1 MRPYRRPALLAGLVL
16 TLALVA
22 GGGPATA
29 QDVDCARAVW
39 ALPIESLDLPEG
51 WSLSELSPSP
61 TGGWQGSLEIQS
73 VEGDTED
80 EVATTDR
87 ISFALACIPDSRVWM
102 DVDARARALFPDRY
116 RVIGAVE
123 VGDLST
129 AFRDTERNGGS
140 ALRWA
145 NDMVVGTVSAD
156 HAVDWSTVEDVA
168 LELDAIL
175 P

>member
-1 MRPYRRPALLAGLVL
+1 
-16 TLALVA
+16 
-22 GGGPATA
+22 
-29 QDVDCARAVW
+29 
-39 ALPIESLDLPEG
+39 
-51 WSLSELSPSP
+51 
-61 TGGWQGSLEIQS
+61 
-73 VEGDTED
+73 
-80 EVATTDR
+80 
-87 ISFALACIPDSRVWM
+87 M

-129 AFRDTERNGGS
+129 AFRDTERDGGS
-140 ALRWA
+140 ALQWA

-168 LELDAIL
+168 LALDTIL